1 MATLYCF
8 RGRQLLLGAGL
19 LVGPAFGAA
28 AQTGSDTTRLHFG
41 EEVAAPPVAEAP
53 LRVQEEQRSLWKLGL
68 NNFTPYTNSF
78 GEGTRYTRYG
88 LHLAYERKLRN
99 PDWSVLGEVSPAIT
113 TYRPNATAETR
124 QRLAIRAQA
133 AGRYY
138 YNRERRILQG
148 KNVGN
153 FSANYLSVAL
163 GAGLG
168 RESHETPNFL
178 YSNNSR
184 QFVTADVAL
193 LYGLQRRLG
202 RRGFVDANAGV
213 ATLLLAGEPAVT
225 LAGSVRLG
233 LTLGPQPAPYAKQ
246 LAPASETVT
255 LRPRFYA
262 GVGLGGYYYHVRYS
276 QQTPYPVPVVKTSP
290 TETQTTTY
298 PTTYRAGYGDYAQY
312 VSAGPV
318 PYLYAGYYLA
328 PRLALQLGFQYG
340 ETFADEPVGTVF
352 TSPGG
357 TFSIPNQTLKER
369 GLALPV
375 LLRYALT
382 PVFLHRLQFDAVGGV
397 VPVWSSVTFR
407 EYAIVNRQITSEE
420 TFGFQRRAFGL
431 HAALGLDASYAFGR
445 RRRVQVFTELLMNKD
460 MRTIF
465 QKGDNDIQADSPYA
479 QSGAFLAGG
488 GTFGLRYRF
497 GYR

>member
-28 AQTGSDTTRLHFG
+28 AQVVPDTTRLHYG
-41 EEVAAPPVAEAP
+41 EEIAAPPVAAAP
-53 LRVQEEQRSLWKLGL
+53 LRIQEEQRSLWKLGL
-68 NNFTPYTNSF
+68 NNFTPYTHSF
-78 GEGTRYTRYG
+78 GEGTHYTRYG
-88 LHLAYERKLRN
+88 LHLAYERKLRD
-99 PDWSVLGEVSPAIT
+99 PDWSVLGEVSPAISS
-113 TYRPNATAETR
+113 YRPSATAESR
-124 QRLAIRAQA
+124 SRLDIRMQA

-138 YNRERRILQG
+138 YNRERRVLQG

-168 RESHETPNFL
+168 REARETPYFQ
-178 YSNNSR
+178 YQNSGR
-184 QFVTADVAL
+184 QFLTADAAL

-202 RRGFVDANAGV
+202 RRGFVDANTGV
-213 ATLLLAGEPAVT
+213 AILLFDGQPVVALTG
-225 LAGSVRLG
+225 GVRLG

-262 GVGLGGYYYHVRYS
+262 GAGIGGYFYHVRYS
-276 QQTPYPVPVVKTSP
+276 QQTPYPAPIVKTSP
-290 TETQTTTY
+290 TEIQTTTY
-298 PTTYRAGYGDYAQY
+298 PTTYRDGYGDYAQY

-352 TSPGG
+352 TSTEG
-357 TFSIPNQTLKER
+357 TFSVPNQTLKER

-375 LLRYALT
+375 LLRYSLT
-382 PVFLHRLQFDAVGGV
+382 PAFLHRVQFDAVGGV

-407 EYAIVNRQITSEE
+407 EYAIANRQVTSEE
-420 TFGFQRRAFGL
+420 TFGFRRRAFGL
-431 HAALGLDASYAFGR
+431 HAALGVDASYAFGR
-445 RRRVQVFTELLMNKD
+445 RRRVQVFTEILMNKD

-465 QKGDNDIQADSPYA
+465 QKRDNDLQDDSPYVK
-479 QSGAFLAGG
+479 SGAFLAGG
-488 GTFGLRYRF
+488 STFGLRYRF

>member
-8 RGRQLLLGAGL
+8 RGRQFLLGAGL

-28 AQTGSDTTRLHFG
+28 AQTVPDTTRLHYG
-41 EEVAAPPVAEAP
+41 EEVAAPPVADVP

-68 NNFTPYTNSF
+68 NNFTTYTNSF

-113 TYRPNATAETR
+113 SYRPDATSATR
-124 QRLAIRAQA
+124 HSLAIRAQA

-138 YNRERRILQG
+138 YNRERRVLQG

-153 FSANYLSVAL
+153 FSANYLSLAL

-168 RESHETPNFL
+168 REAHETPNFL
-178 YSNNSR
+178 YRNNNR
-184 QFVTADVAL
+184 QFATADVAV

-213 ATLLLAGEPAVT
+213 ATLLLAGEPQVT

-233 LTLGPQPAPYAKQ
+233 LTLGPQPAPYAKR
-246 LAPASETVT
+246 LASASETVT

-276 QQTPYPVPVVKTSP
+276 QQTPYPAPVVKTSP

-298 PTTYRAGYGDYAQY
+298 PTSYRDGYGDYAQY

-340 ETFADEPVGTVF
+340 ETFNEEPVGTVF
-352 TSPGG
+352 DTPEGI
-357 TFSIPNQTLKER
+357 FSVPNHTLKER

-375 LLRYALT
+375 LLRYSLT
-382 PVFLHRLQFDAVGGV
+382 PAFLHRWQFDAVGGV
-397 VPVWSSVTFR
+397 VPLWSSVTFH
-407 EYAIVNRQITSEE
+407 EYAIVNRQVSSEE

-431 HAALGLDASYAFGR
+431 HANLGLDASYAFGQ
-445 RRRVQVFTELLMNKD
+445 RRRVQVFTEILMNKD

-465 QKGDNDIQADSPYA
+465 QSGKNDLQDNSPYVK
-479 QSGAFLAGG
+479 SGAFLAGG